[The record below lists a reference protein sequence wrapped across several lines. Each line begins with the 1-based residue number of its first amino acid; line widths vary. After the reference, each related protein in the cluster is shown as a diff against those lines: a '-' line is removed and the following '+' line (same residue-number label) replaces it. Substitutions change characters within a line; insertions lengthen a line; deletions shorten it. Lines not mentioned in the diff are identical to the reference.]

1 MVEEMQAD
9 KTVGSTGGFGQRID
23 GQRRR
28 VRGEDGVFATGFVK
42 GVEHSRFD
50 IEVLKHG
57 FNDQVGVFSGVFHAH
72 HAGDALLNG
81 LNLCG

>member
-1 MVEEMQAD
+1 MQTD

-28 VRGEDGVFATGFVK
+28 VRGEDGVFATRLVK
-42 GVEHSRFD
+42 GVEHRGFD
-50 IEVLKHG
+50 VEVLKHG
-57 FNDQVGVFSGVFHAH
+57 FNDQVGVFCGVLNAH
-72 HAGDALLNG
+72 HAGDASLNG